1 MKVNKYRIKP
11 KTIPLSILHTESSCG
26 WGGQELRILTE
37 SEGMLAR
44 GHQVRIIAP
53 AESNIY
59 KAALKR
65 EIPCTA
71 LPIARKNLKGVWA
84 LRTYLHK
91 HPVDIINTHSS
102 TDSWLT
108 ALANYFL
115 KNRIPV
121 VRTRHVSAP
130 ISNNKATRW
139 LYTKASRFIVTTGI
153 RLKQTLVEENNFPAE
168 QIQSIPTGMS
178 TQRFYPMEQSSSR
191 AQLGLAKT
199 GITLGI
205 MATIRTWKGHLYLI
219 DALHAL
225 QRPEISLLVIGDGP
239 ARAELEARIAAHQ
252 LQNQVTLVGNQEE
265 VTPWLNA
272 LDLFILPSYANEG
285 VPQSL
290 MQAMLCELPV
300 ISTPIGSTAE
310 IVIHEKT
317 GLMVAPKDAHALS
330 QAIQRLL
337 DDESLRRTLAK
348 QGRAH
353 ILNAY
358 TLEHMV
364 DSMEQVFYT
373 HKNTHS

>member
-1 MKVNKYRIKP
+1 MSQTQR
-11 KTIPLSILHTESSCG
+11 LSILHTESSCG

-59 KAALKR
+59 REALERK
-65 EIPCTA
+65 IPCTA
-71 LPIARKNLKGVWA
+71 LPIARKNLKGLFA
-84 LRTYLHK
+84 LRRWLK
-91 HPVDIINTHSS
+91 NNPVDIINSHSS
-102 TDSWLT
+102 TDSWLS
-108 ALANYFL
+108 ALANCFL
-115 KNRIPV
+115 KKPIPL

-130 ISNNKATRW
+130 ISHNRATRW

-153 RLKQTLVEENNFPAE
+153 RLKQTLVEENHFPAE
-168 QIQSIPTGMS
+168 QIKSIPTGMS
-178 TQRFYPMEQSSSR
+178 PERFYPMDKVTARS
-191 AQLGLAKT
+191 QLNLPKT
-199 GITLGI
+199 GFTLGI

-225 QRPEISLLVIGDGP
+225 QRPDISLLVIGDGP
-239 ARAELEARIAAHQ
+239 ARAELEARIAQYQ
-252 LQNQVTLVGNQEE
+252 LQDQVTLVGNQTD

-310 IVIHEKT
+310 IVLHEKT
-317 GLMVAPKDAHALS
+317 GLMVKPKDSQGLLVAL
-330 QAIQRLL
+330 QRLL
-337 DDESLRRTLAK
+337 DDQSLREKLAQ

-358 TLEHMV
+358 TLDHML
-364 DSMEQVFYT
+364 DSMEQVFYNNLSIQ
-373 HKNTHS
+373 KKS

>member
-1 MKVNKYRIKP
+1 MSQ
-11 KTIPLSILHTESSCG
+11 TTPLSILHTESSCG

-59 KAALKR
+59 KEALKR
-65 EIPCTA
+65 AIPCTA
-71 LPIARKNLKGVWA
+71 LPIARKNITGLWA
-84 LRTYLHK
+84 LRRYLK
-91 HPVDIINTHSS
+91 NSPVDIINTHSS
-102 TDSWLT
+102 TDSWLV
-108 ALANYFL
+108 ALANGFL
-115 KNRIPV
+115 KNSIPL

-139 LYTKASRFIVTTGI
+139 LYTKASCFIVTTGI
-153 RLKQTLVEENNFPAE
+153 RLKRTLVEENHFPAE
-168 QIQSIPTGMS
+168 QIESIPTGMS
-178 TQRFYPMEQSSSR
+178 PQRFYPADQASSR
-191 AQLGLAKT
+191 AQLGLATT
-199 GITLGI
+199 GILLGI

-239 ARAELEARIAAHQ
+239 ARAELEARIAEHN
-252 LQNQVTLVGNQEE
+252 LQDQVTLVGNQED

-272 LDLFILPSYANEG
+272 LDIFILPSYANEG

-310 IVIHEKT
+310 IVLHEKT
-317 GLMVAPKDAHALS
+317 GLMVPPKDS
-330 QAIQRLL
+330 QALLAAMQRLL
-337 DDESLRRTLAK
+337 EDETLRNTVAK
-348 QGRAH
+348 KGRAH

-358 TLEHMV
+358 TLDHML

-373 HKNTHS
+373 YSN